1 MPTYEYQCTKCH
13 HSFEEFK
20 PMSAP
25 RRQRC
30 PLCRGKV
37 ERLISS
43 GTGIVFKGAGFYVND
58 SRRQSGV
65 RSKTESESKSDAH
78 PKSASDNTAKAP
90 ANQSTQDKPS
100 QPAKSGSSQ
109 KPGAGSAV

>member
-1 MPTYEYQCTKCH
+1 MPTYEYQCTKCR

-37 ERLISS
+37 ERLISG
-43 GTGIVFKGAGFYVND
+43 GTGIVFKGTGFYVND

-65 RSKTESESKSDAH
+65 RSNTETESKSDAH
-78 PKSASDNTAKAP
+78 PKSDSTAKAP
-90 ANQSTQDKPS
+90 ANQSTKDKPS
-100 QPAKSGSSQ
+100 QPAKTGSSQ